1 MKKNKKKKW
10 RRKEERSGALSLG
23 GGRRAQHRGFHG
35 YIATRGGR
43 QRAGR
48 TGRRTGSS
56 RYSLEEVFLAIDAA
70 GTGEAALGQLHLAVG
85 ALEARAVPVSVQHLE
100 DEFVQDVLAA
110 AGALRD
116 LCGDGGESG
125 SATPASRGASSSR
138 RPGWRDG
145 NWGGERKTGRGRK
158 GRMRGRRVR
167 EGKEV
172 GKRRREGREEGKGN
186 GW

>member
-1 MKKNKKKKW
+1 MEGKVKLKKKKKKK
-10 RRKEERSGALSLG
+10 RRRREERSGAISLG
-23 GGRRAQHRGFHG
+23 AGHSAQHRGFHG

-85 ALEARAVPVSVQHLE
+85 ALEARAVPVAVQHLE

-116 LCGDGGESG
+116 LCGDGGENG
-125 SATPASRGASSSR
+125 SATPASRGASSSC
-138 RPGWRDG
+138 RPRWKDG
-145 NWGGERKTGRGRK
+145 NWGGRK
-158 GRMRGRRVR
+158 GER
-167 EGKEV
+167 
-172 GKRRREGREEGKGN
+172 GKRGGEGKGE
-186 GW
+186 

>member
-1 MKKNKKKKW
+1 MKKKIEKKKRKW

-23 GGRRAQHRGFHG
+23 GGRRAQHRGFPG

-43 QRAGR
+43 QRAGRTGRR

-138 RPGWRDG
+138 RPEWRDG
-145 NWGGERKTGRGRK
+145 N
-158 GRMRGRRVR
+158 
-167 EGKEV
+167 
-172 GKRRREGREEGKGN
+172 
-186 GW
+186 